1 MDGISWT
8 DLDAEEQ
15 RVIAMLAEGFFAASC
30 DPVAL
35 LTLKRIGFIKAS
47 QLTPQAERMLAAA
60 VRRAFAA

>member
-8 DLDAEEQ
+8 DLDADEQ
-15 RVIAMLAEGFFAASC
+15 RVIAMLADGVSTDFC

-35 LTLKRIGFIKAS
+35 LTLRRIGLVS
-47 QLTPQAERMLAAA
+47 VSRLTPAAEQMLSAA